1 MASLQALHGNNSAF
15 AQVDKAAADFYE
27 LYVSQQHIDEGFLVA
42 AHSTQG
48 SRFKLLLF
56 EEQEDSKWELLLQ
69 VTALCAVCDP
79 VLWFAGGSNR
89 ALIV

>member
-1 MASLQALHGNNSAF
+1 M
-15 AQVDKAAADFYE
+15 DKAAADFYE

-42 AHSTQG
+42 VHSTQG

-69 VTALCAVCDP
+69 VSLQPLQHRYLC
-79 VLWFAGGSNR
+79 SH
-89 ALIV
+89 